1 MINKLHVTSEEYR
14 ERKLIVIIV
23 IFDKIKQNVD
33 EYLLIMIPST
43 GLWSSFLQ
51 AYKLFLSPM
60 NTLIHFS
67 ILMFY
72 SLKAF

>member
-1 MINKLHVTSEEYR
+1 MIDKLHITSEEYR

-33 EYLLIMIPST
+33 KYLMIMIPST

-51 AYKLFLSPM
+51 AYKLFLLM
-60 NTLIHFS
+60 LLFS
-67 ILMFY
+67 VYVFY
-72 SLKAF
+72 SLKTF